1 MPTAQA
7 IVSAIR
13 VTVRTAQIMSAI
25 CLLAGIVLNFINVI
39 GRYFLQ
45 HAIIWAEE
53 TMLFLMIASVFL
65 GAGAITLRGAHIRMD
80 LAMQLMSPLVRVAL
94 EIVAQATFLVM
105 AAVLIWLAYP
115 VIAQYVAFGQVSDA
129 LRLPVA
135 IPHSVVPIGLFIMA
149 LATVAR
155 LIERKW
161 RLVDGEGSQ

>member
-1 MPTAQA
+1 MPFAESV
-7 IVSAIR
+7 VSAIR
-13 VTVRTAQIMSAI
+13 ITVRTAQIMSAI
-25 CLLAGIVLNFINVI
+25 CLLSGIVLNFINVV
-39 GRYFLQ
+39 GRYFFL

-80 LAMQLMSPLVRVAL
+80 LAVQLMSPRVRIL
-94 EIVAQATFLVM
+94 LDIVAQVTFVVM

-135 IPHSVVPIGLFIMA
+135 IPHSVIPIGLFIMA
-149 LATVAR
+149 LAVIAR

-161 RLVDGEGSQ
+161 RFVDSEGV